1 MIGFIE
7 RILIRLLTNIVNAS
21 NYIKCISLSNQK
33 GMINLLLLID
43 ILTNKLKDYVTI
55 RLQLILIDV
64 S

>member
-43 ILTNKLKDYVTI
+43 ILMNKLKDYATI
-55 RLQLILIDV
+55 HLQLILIDV

>member
-1 MIGFIE
+1 MIGFNE

-43 ILTNKLKDYVTI
+43 ILMNKLKDYVTI
-55 RLQLILIDV
+55 HLQLILIDV

>member
-55 RLQLILIDV
+55 HLQLILIDV

>member
-1 MIGFIE
+1 MIEFIE

-21 NYIKCISLSNQK
+21 NHTKCISLSNPK

-43 ILTNKLKDYVTI
+43 ILMNKLKDYVTI
-55 RLQLILIDV
+55 HLQLILIDV

>member
-21 NYIKCISLSNQK
+21 NHTKCISLSNQK
-33 GMINLLLLID
+33 DMINLLLLID
-43 ILTNKLKDYVTI
+43 ILMNKLKDYVTI
-55 RLQLILIDV
+55 HLQLILIDV

>member
-21 NYIKCISLSNQK
+21 NHTKCICLSNQK

-43 ILTNKLKDYVTI
+43 ILMNKLKDYVTI
-55 RLQLILIDV
+55 HLQLILIDV